1 MNFVLG
7 FYTQISSASPASVS
21 TRSLGCILKPL
32 LTYIHDNRD
41 CRLSLALGSALT
53 DYLRRSYPEM
63 NLLISS
69 LARSG
74 SIELMTMAYNN
85 TVLPLIP
92 HKDRAASVERTTTL
106 IRRTYGVRATSLWCY
121 GQIWAPSVVAMMKTI
136 GLERLVISSYDALN
150 QKSLRPSAVRMNELG
165 RKIDVLLSNDRFCR
179 LVSTYAQNGM
189 TLDELVDEMVDVV
202 HRSGEGE
209 DLVCM
214 INIDQLCQGASY
226 NREDDERLYTVFTRL
241 FEAAEERGMTLTLA
255 RDLSVREVGYLSSG
269 WFGRDAY
276 AGGLSSF
283 NELFCLNGSFRY
295 MLGRYLALSEFVDGA
310 KKDRVL
316 RKRLGEQLATLPS
329 GSLFLCDTHASCLS
343 LDEHRQF
350 FHTVLEVEDSLIEA
364 GLKPTCA
371 DLDEDG
377 MEEEFC
383 YGRLASAVFS
393 PLGASVCEYSSRELK
408 VNVLDTVAPWSKVRT
423 RSERRRSFVD
433 SYQLGGQ
440 VWDLSCEPYCLES
453 VNRGRSD
460 FVFTLAGDDSRPF
473 SVSKHYR
480 LSNQN
485 LYLAHTIVNESGEV
499 LEGNWTT
506 TVYLTLQGAGGY
518 AFEKPRSVLVGSA
531 LSGVR
536 NVRFDENETDIQLSF
551 TSTDSFTVNEENR
564 YQSEVTTLGS
574 QQFYLYTKVML
585 TFPVSLAPLGT
596 SSVNIVTRISST
608 KEK

>member
-214 INIDQLCQGASY
+214 VNIDQLCQGASY

-241 FEAAEERGMTLTLA
+241 FEAAAERGMTLTLA

-316 RKRLGEQLATLPS
+316 RKRLGE
-329 GSLFLCDTHASCLS
+329 
-343 LDEHRQF
+343 
-350 FHTVLEVEDSLIEA
+350 
-364 GLKPTCA
+364 
-371 DLDEDG
+371 
-377 MEEEFC
+377 
-383 YGRLASAVFS
+383 
-393 PLGASVCEYSSRELK
+393 
-408 VNVLDTVAPWSKVRT
+408 
-423 RSERRRSFVD
+423 
-433 SYQLGGQ
+433 
-440 VWDLSCEPYCLES
+440 
-453 VNRGRSD
+453 
-460 FVFTLAGDDSRPF
+460 
-473 SVSKHYR
+473 
-480 LSNQN
+480 
-485 LYLAHTIVNESGEV
+485 
-499 LEGNWTT
+499 
-506 TVYLTLQGAGGY
+506 
-518 AFEKPRSVLVGSA
+518 
-531 LSGVR
+531 
-536 NVRFDENETDIQLSF
+536 
-551 TSTDSFTVNEENR
+551 
-564 YQSEVTTLGS
+564 
-574 QQFYLYTKVML
+574 
-585 TFPVSLAPLGT
+585 
-596 SSVNIVTRISST
+596 
-608 KEK
+608 